1 MSETTPNPNAGR
13 IVNCDRCAVRCRIAA
28 TSNDQARL
36 LKHAKDRG
44 FCPNCAITAWLRRF
58 IESPHMKAAL
68 ACNPSGEKPPECF
81 RLPHLQEQIGRVLAA
96 GQADLPA
103 EALDWDEIIAN
114 WDLPF
119 PGQIEPL
126 FP

>member
-68 ACNPSGEKPPECF
+68 ACNPSGEKPPADF
-81 RLPHLQEQIGRVLAA
+81 GVRRSDVLAGQEHDDPA
-96 GQADLPA
+96 G
-103 EALDWDEIIAN
+103 LDRRCASAVVKE
-114 WDLPF
+114 
-119 PGQIEPL
+119 
-126 FP
+126 